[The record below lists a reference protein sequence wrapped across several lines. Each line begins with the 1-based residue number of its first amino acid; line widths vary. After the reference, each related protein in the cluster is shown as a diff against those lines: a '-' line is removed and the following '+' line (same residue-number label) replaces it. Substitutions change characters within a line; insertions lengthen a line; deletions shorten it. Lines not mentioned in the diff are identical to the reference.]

1 MKKSQMI
8 PDDEKSGYA
17 KTSLSMTRSIAEDIG
32 MKIRDVLD
40 KITDNEIDLTYVQWK
55 EYVTN
60 CWHDKLQMKAIN
72 IAITKAEK
80 HKINLNKNEKF
91 LQLIQEKS
99 FPELKMEM
107 ESTHPI
113 AKMSIKDNIGKE
125 KPKPA
130 PKHQYKDVWLTPE
143 ERQRIYSK
151 QE

>member
-1 MKKSQMI
+1 MKKGKMI
-8 PDDEKSGYA
+8 PTDETRGYA

-40 KITDNEIDLTYVQWK
+40 QITDDEINLTYVQWK
-55 EYVTN
+55 EYTTN
-60 CWHDKLQMKAIN
+60 CWNDKLQMKALN
-72 IAITKAEK
+72 IAITKAWQQN
-80 HKINLNKNEKF
+80 INLNKNEKF

-99 FPELKMEM
+99 FPEFKLEM

-125 KPKPA
+125 KPKPD

-143 ERQRIYSK
+143 ERQQLYEN